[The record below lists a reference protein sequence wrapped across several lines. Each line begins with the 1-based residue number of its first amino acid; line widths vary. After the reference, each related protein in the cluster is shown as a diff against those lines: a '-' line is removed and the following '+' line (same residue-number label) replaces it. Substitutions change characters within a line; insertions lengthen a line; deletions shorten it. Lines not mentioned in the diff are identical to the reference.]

1 MRIPL
6 DHYRILG
13 IPIQASL
20 EQIQQ
25 AHSDRLQQL
34 PRYQYSSAALTA
46 RKQLLEEAY
55 ATLSDPEQRQSY
67 DRKFLSQ
74 TYALDGEASPPE
86 ETTLSEITSLE
97 IQEHQL
103 GGALLLLYELGEYDL
118 VLQVGKP
125 YLLQGKLDLRR
136 PYVGSTLAEAD
147 IVLSVALTDM
157 ELGREQWQQGYY
169 EKAAQVLQEG
179 LDLLV
184 RENLFADAQSQI
196 RADLYRLRPY
206 RILELL
212 ALPLQEAEARPQ
224 GLTLLQAMLIERGG
238 IDGTGN
244 DQSGLDVDSFLQFIQ
259 QLRSYLTVAEQQEL
273 FEAEARRPSAV
284 GTYLAVYA
292 LIARGF
298 AEQQPALIRRAKAM
312 LRRLSIHQDVYLE
325 QASCMLLLGQT
336 EEALQALEQT
346 QDAETLAFIRQASEQ
361 SPDLLPGLYHYT
373 ERWLGDEVYP
383 YFRDLNQQAVV
394 LKDYFANEE
403 VQHYLEALEGD
414 VVGLQPSSSFGT
426 DANPALSRSIGV
438 NDRSAVRSSGL
449 VVEGLSDNSPEAAS
463 HPITDTIAWST
474 SSWSTSTRT
483 GGTTLMDVPTAQE
496 PPLATPWDLPQVPLP
511 PLSPPP
517 SSSVPSSHP
526 NGSAPALNSKSS
538 ASTPNPSRSSLSR
551 TSRSLS
557 RSSQSSLSRTSR
569 SASHSTTK
577 AHRSRRRP
585 GKINVLVIAL
595 LLLGLGL
602 GGWGLVLIMQN
613 LWSTPLPDPSPTIS
627 ATPVPLLDLTEP
639 PVPIPAPRSGGVTP
653 QPIRSASASGALTS
667 ETAKTVIQDWQR
679 LKAEA
684 LGQEHTI
691 ANLDQIL
698 AEPALSRWRSTAQ
711 QDRSQQ
717 IHWKYQLK
725 DLKVESV
732 TATAP
737 EQVEVVAEID
747 EIADYYANGQRQ
759 PGVSYTDSYR
769 VRYILV
775 RQRGQWLIKD
785 MKVIG

>member
-6 DHYRILG
+6 DYYRILG
-13 IPIQASL
+13 IPIQASP

-74 TYALDGEASPPE
+74 TYALDGEASAPE
-86 ETTLSEITSLE
+86 ETTPSEITSIE

-184 RENLFADAQSQI
+184 RENLFADAQGQI
-196 RADLYRLRPY
+196 RADLDRLRPY

-212 ALPLQEAEARPQ
+212 ALPLQEAESRTQ
-224 GLTLLQAMLIERGG
+224 GLTLLQAMLMERGG

-346 QDAETLAFIRQASEQ
+346 HDAETLAFIRQASEQ

-414 VVGLQPSSSFGT
+414 VVGLQPSSSLRT
-426 DANPALSRSIGV
+426 DANPALSRSV
-438 NDRSAVRSSGL
+438 AANNRSAVRSSGL
-449 VVEGLSDNSPEAAS
+449 AVEGLSDNSPEAAS
-463 HPITDTIAWST
+463 HPVTDTTTWSS
-474 SSWSTSTRT
+474 SSWSTRT

-517 SSSVPSSHP
+517 STSVPSSHR
-526 NGSAPALNSKSS
+526 NGSASALNSKSS
-538 ASTPNPSRSSLSR
+538 PSTPNPSRSGLSR
-551 TSRSLS
+551 STSRNLS
-557 RSSQSSLSRTSR
+557 RSSSQSSLSRTSR
-569 SASHSTTK
+569 SASHSTTR

-585 GKINVLVIAL
+585 GKSNVLVIAL

-602 GGWGLVLIMQN
+602 VGWGVSLIVQN
-613 LWSTPLPDPSPTIS
+613 LWSTPSPDPSPTVS

-653 QPIRSASASGALTS
+653 QPIRPASASVALTP